1 MGLGILTYNE
11 DLIEADEEFLL
22 DDQPA
27 ISNNTI
33 LQAQKQDQTI
43 GRVLNFKLEG
53 RRPSIRDTKRELPG
67 TKALLRQWHKL
78 KIGKDGLLHRESGPY
93 KQLVL
98 PRKFHSTG
106 FKEVHQEMGHLGAAR
121 VVQLARERFY
131 WPNMEKDITHF
142 VTNVCGCLKQ
152 RKPVLQAR
160 APLCNPTT
168 SSPFEHKNQLTICI
182 WRPVREVTSAY

>member
-53 RRPSIRDTKRELPG
+53 RHPSIRDTKRELPG

-106 FKEVHQEMGHLGAAR
+106 FEELHQEMGHLGAAR
-121 VVQLARERFY
+121 VVQLARERFLLARHGKGHHSLCHQRL
-131 WPNMEKDITHF
+131 WMPETAKTSPASTCTALQPNDIIAF
-142 VTNVCGCLKQ
+142 
-152 RKPVLQAR
+152 
-160 APLCNPTT
+160 
-168 SSPFEHKNQLTICI
+168 
-182 WRPVREVTSAY
+182 